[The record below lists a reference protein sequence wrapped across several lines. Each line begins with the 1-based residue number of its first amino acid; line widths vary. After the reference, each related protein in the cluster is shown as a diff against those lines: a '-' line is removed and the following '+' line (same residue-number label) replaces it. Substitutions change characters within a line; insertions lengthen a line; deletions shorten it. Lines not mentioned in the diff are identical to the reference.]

1 MLSLGNFYS
10 GQTYFPDVLQRRR
23 KEDLLFVKAVS
34 QERLGCTQDLEA
46 GAEGWGAPG
55 TWRLELLTR
64 VHPGPGG

>member
-34 QERLGCTQDLEA
+34 QERLGCTQDLEPR
-46 GAEGWGAPG
+46 GWGRG
-55 TWRLELLTR
+55 LGCTRDLEAG
-64 VHPGPGG
+64 VAD